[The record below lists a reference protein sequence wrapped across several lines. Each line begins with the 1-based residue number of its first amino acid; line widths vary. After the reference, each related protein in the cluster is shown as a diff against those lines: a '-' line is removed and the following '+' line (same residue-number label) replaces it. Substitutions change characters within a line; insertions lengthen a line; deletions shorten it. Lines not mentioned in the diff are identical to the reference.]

1 MSLPEGARA
10 VRRKKLVMG
19 IFSSCRFERWVARV
33 QYKQDDTKSEK
44 IDDLALVRL
53 LGMDFR
59 SHKAER
65 THV

>member
-1 MSLPEGARA
+1 
-10 VRRKKLVMG
+10 MG